1 MEALPYVRVAMARK
15 AEHRAYLGEQ
25 NQAAVTE
32 VLAAL
37 RERGP
42 LCNRDFA
49 SLPGQKKYWHAAK
62 TTAQALYFL
71 WLKGE
76 VMTHSRRGFERRFDL
91 AERIVPPAY
100 DRLASV
106 DEAEAYFAVRAFQE
120 LGLVDMRGWRS
131 SFMGAIERKVS
142 FPEAADRLE
151 ALLGSGIISQVSL
164 DHGETKA
171 SKDPIRYL
179 LAEDLPLLEEL
190 HAGQIPA
197 AWQPTGPTTEEEAA
211 FLAPLEIVS
220 ARGRALPLFQ
230 FDYKWE
236 VYKPLEERRWG
247 YYVLPILYGDRLVAR
262 LEPKLDRPTR
272 TLTILGFWLE
282 DGVQLDDRLLKALSA
297 ALRRFACFAGAGQI
311 EWGPAVCQEV
321 VNGLSRST
329 NT

>member
-1 MEALPYVRVAMARK
+1 M
-15 AEHRAYLGEQ
+15 
-25 NQAAVTE
+25 
-32 VLAAL
+32 
-37 RERGP
+37 
-42 LCNRDFA
+42 
-49 SLPGQKKYWHAAK
+49 
-62 TTAQALYFL
+62 
-71 WLKGE
+71 
-76 VMTHSRRGFERRFDL
+76 
-91 AERIVPPAY
+91 
-100 DRLASV
+100 
-106 DEAEAYFAVRAFQE
+106 
-120 LGLVDMRGWRS
+120 
-131 SFMGAIERKVS
+131 
-142 FPEAADRLE
+142 
-151 ALLGSGIISQVSL
+151 SL
-164 DHGETKA
+164 DHGETKG
-171 SKDPIRYL
+171 SKDPVRYL
-179 LAEDLPLLEEL
+179 LTEDLPLLEEL
-190 HAGQIPA
+190 HAGRIPA

-311 EWGPAVCQEV
+311 EWGPAVSQEV